1 MLKKEKLKQN
11 TVALVKTHGNLVN
24 NELVENTQIEINLY
38 LNIRCDMINTYKIL
52 QIARLAW

>member
-1 MLKKEKLKQN
+1 MLKKDKLKQN

-38 LNIRCDMINTYKIL
+38 LNIRCDMINTSKIL
-52 QIARLAW
+52 QIARLA

>member
-24 NELVENTQIEINLY
+24 NELVENTQIETNLY
-38 LNIRCDMINTYKIL
+38 LNIRCDMINTSKIL
-52 QIARLAW
+52 QIARLA

>member
-24 NELVENTQIEINLY
+24 NELVENTQIKINLY
-38 LNIRCDMINTYKIL
+38 LNIRCDMINTSKIL
-52 QIARLAW
+52 QIARLA

>member
-38 LNIRCDMINTYKIL
+38 LNIRCDMINTSKIL
-52 QIARLAW
+52 QIARLAK

>member
-11 TVALVKTHGNLVN
+11 TVALVKTHGKLVN

-38 LNIRCDMINTYKIL
+38 LNIRCDMINTSKIL
-52 QIARLAW
+52 QIARLA

>member
-1 MLKKEKLKQN
+1 MLKKEKFKQN

-38 LNIRCDMINTYKIL
+38 LNIRCDMINTSKIL
-52 QIARLAW
+52 QIARLA

>member
-38 LNIRCDMINTYKIL
+38 LNIRCDMINTSKIL

>member
-38 LNIRCDMINTYKIL
+38 LNIRCDMINTSKIL
-52 QIARLAW
+52 QIA

>member
-38 LNIRCDMINTYKIL
+38 LNIRCDMISTSKIL
-52 QIARLAW
+52 QIARLA

>member
-38 LNIRCDMINTYKIL
+38 LNIRCDMINTSKIL
-52 QIARLAW
+52 QIARLPQ

>member
-38 LNIRCDMINTYKIL
+38 LNIRCDMISTSKIL

>member
-38 LNIRCDMINTYKIL
+38 LNIRCDMINTSKIL
-52 QIARLAW
+52 QIARLA